1 MPVFEVKG
9 FDAQGRVIKDV
20 YDADSEKALKLQL
33 RRDGIF
39 IEQITERGAKSKKK
53 GEIDFSRYFERIT
66 ISDLSVVTRQL
77 ATLIKAGIP
86 LVDSIAALVDQTS
99 NMKFKQVLS
108 DIKNR
113 LNEGSN
119 LADALSSY
127 PNIFSNLYVNMVR
140 AGETS
145 GTLELVLERIADYTE
160 NQARLK
166 ARITGAL
173 TYPVI
178 MLFVAIGIISFLFVA
193 VVPKITRIFE
203 EMKASLPI
211 PTRILIA
218 VSSFVRDYWWL
229 LFLIMGLA
237 IYLLLRYIRTPS
249 GKIKFD
255 TMMLRLPVIGEITRM
270 LAMARFSR
278 TLSTL
283 LRSGVPILQSMD
295 IVKNILNN
303 QILISALEEARN
315 SIREGESIAIP
326 LKKSGQFPPLVIH
339 MIAVGEKS
347 GQLEDMLNN
356 VADTYDYQV
365 DSRLSALTSLLEPV
379 MILSMG
385 AVIFFMVISIL
396 LPILQLN
403 EFIK

>member
-1 MPVFEVKG
+1 MPVFEVRG
-9 FDAQGRVIKDV
+9 FDSQGRAIKDV
-20 YDADSEKALKLQL
+20 FDADSEKALKQQL
-33 RRDGIF
+33 KRDGIF
-39 IEQITERGAKSKKK
+39 IEQIIERGAKASKK
-53 GEIDFSRYFERIT
+53 GDLDFSKYFERIT
-66 ISDLSVVTRQL
+66 IADLSVVTRQL

-86 LVDSIAALVDQTS
+86 LVDSITALVDQTT
-99 NMKFKQVLS
+99 NIKFKQVLS

-119 LADALSSY
+119 LADALSHY

-145 GTLELVLERIADYTE
+145 GTLEIVLERIADYTE
-160 NQARLK
+160 NQARLRAK
-166 ARITGAL
+166 ITGAL

-178 MLFVAIGIISFLFVA
+178 MLLVAVGIISFLFVA

-203 EMKASLPI
+203 EMKASLPL
-211 PTRILIA
+211 PTKILIA
-218 VSSFVRDYWWL
+218 ISSFVRDYWWL
-229 LFLIMGLA
+229 IILVAGVT
-237 IYLLLRYIRTPS
+237 IYFVIKYIKSPAGR
-249 GKIKFD
+249 IKFD
-255 TMMLRLPVIGEITRM
+255 RFILRAPIIGEITKM

-303 QILISALEEARN
+303 QILVSALEEARN

-365 DSRLSALTSLLEPV
+365 DSKLSALTSLLEPI

>member
-1 MPVFEVKG
+1 MPVFEVRG
-9 FDAQGRVIKDV
+9 FDSQGRTIKDV
-20 YDADSEKALKLQL
+20 FDADSEKALRLQL
-33 RRDGIF
+33 KREGIF
-39 IEQITERGAKSKKK
+39 IEQIIEKGARAKRR
-53 GEIDFSRYFERIT
+53 GEIDFSKYFERIS
-66 ISDLSVVTRQL
+66 ISDLSIVTRQL

-86 LVDSIAALVDQTS
+86 LVEAIAALVDQTS
-99 NMKFKQVLS
+99 NMKMKNILS

-119 LADALSSY
+119 LADALSHY
-127 PNIFSNLYVNMVR
+127 PDVFSNLYVNMVR

-145 GTLELVLERIADYTE
+145 GTLEIVLERIADYTE
-160 NQARLK
+160 NQAKLRAK
-166 ARITGAL
+166 ITSAL

-203 EMKASLPI
+203 EMKASLPL
-211 PTRILIA
+211 PTKILIA
-218 VSSFVRDYWWL
+218 ISSFVRDYWWL
-229 LFLIMGLA
+229 LFLVIGA
-237 IYLLLRYIRTPS
+237 GIYFTIKYIRSPA
-249 GKIKFD
+249 GRIKFD
-255 TMMLRLPVIGEITRM
+255 SLMLRAPVIGEITRM

-283 LRSGVPILQSMD
+283 LRSGVPILQAMD

-303 QILISALEEARN
+303 QILLSALEEARN

-339 MIAVGEKS
+339 MIAVGERS

-365 DSRLSALTSLLEPV
+365 EARLGALTSLLEPI

>member
-1 MPVFEVKG
+1 MPVFEVRG
-9 FDAQGRVIKDV
+9 FDAQGKSIKDV
-20 YDADSEKALKLQL
+20 FDADSEKALKLQL
-33 RRDGIF
+33 KRDGIF
-39 IEQITERGAKSKKK
+39 IEQIVEKGSKVRKK
-53 GEIDFSRYFERIT
+53 GEIDLSRYFERIS
-66 ISDLSVVTRQL
+66 IADLSVVTRQL

-86 LVDSIAALVDQTS
+86 LVESISALVDQTS
-99 NMKFKQVLS
+99 NIKFKNILS

-119 LADALSSY
+119 LADALSHY
-127 PNIFSNLYVNMVR
+127 PDVFSNLYVNMVR

-145 GTLELVLERIADYTE
+145 GTLEIVLERIADYTE
-160 NQARLK
+160 NQAKLRAK
-166 ARITGAL
+166 ITGAL

-203 EMKASLPI
+203 EMKASLPL
-211 PTRILIA
+211 PTKILIA

-229 LFLIMGLA
+229 LFLLIGVS
-237 IYLLLRYIRTPS
+237 IYFVMRYIKSPRGRVRFDTLLLRAPI
-249 GKIKFD
+249 
-255 TMMLRLPVIGEITRM
+255 IGEITRM

-303 QILISALEEARN
+303 QILLSALEEARN

-339 MIAVGEKS
+339 MIAVGERS

-365 DSRLSALTSLLEPV
+365 EARLNSLTSLLEPI

>member
-1 MPVFEVKG
+1 
-9 FDAQGRVIKDV
+9 
-20 YDADSEKALKLQL
+20 
-33 RRDGIF
+33 
-39 IEQITERGAKSKKK
+39 
-53 GEIDFSRYFERIT
+53 
-66 ISDLSVVTRQL
+66 
-77 ATLIKAGIP
+77 
-86 LVDSIAALVDQTS
+86 
-99 NMKFKQVLS
+99 
-108 DIKNR
+108 
-113 LNEGSN
+113 
-119 LADALSSY
+119 
-127 PNIFSNLYVNMVR
+127 MVR

-145 GTLELVLERIADYTE
+145 GTLEIVLERIADYTE
-160 NQARLK
+160 NQAKLRAK
-166 ARITGAL
+166 ITSAL

-203 EMKASLPI
+203 EMKASLPL
-211 PTRILIA
+211 PTKILIA
-218 VSSFVRDYWWL
+218 ISSFVRDYWWL
-229 LFLIMGLA
+229 LFLVIGA
-237 IYLLLRYIRTPS
+237 GIYFTVKYIRSPA
-249 GKIKFD
+249 GRIKFD
-255 TMMLRLPVIGEITRM
+255 SLMLRAPVIGEITRM

-283 LRSGVPILQSMD
+283 LRSGVPILQAMD

-303 QILISALEEARN
+303 QILLSALEEARN

-339 MIAVGEKS
+339 MIAVGERS

-365 DSRLSALTSLLEPV
+365 EARLGALTSLLEPI

>member
-1 MPVFEVKG
+1 MPVFEVRG
-9 FDAQGRVIKDV
+9 FDSRGNPVKDV
-20 YDADSEKALKLQL
+20 FDADSEKALKLQL
-33 RRDGIF
+33 KREGIF
-39 IEQITERGAKSKKK
+39 IEQIIERGSRATRR
-53 GEIDFSRYFERIT
+53 GELDLTKYFERIT
-66 ISDLSVVTRQL
+66 IADLSIVTRQL
-77 ATLIKAGIP
+77 STLIKAGIP
-86 LVDSIAALVDQTS
+86 LVDSITALVDQTS
-99 NMKFKQVLS
+99 NIKFKQVLS
-108 DIKNR
+108 DIKNK

-119 LADALSSY
+119 FADALSHY

-145 GTLELVLERIADYTE
+145 GTLEIVLERIADYTE
-160 NQARLK
+160 NQARLRAK
-166 ARITGAL
+166 IMGAL

-178 MLFVAIGIISFLFVA
+178 MLLVAIGIISFLFVA

-203 EMKASLPI
+203 EMRASLPL
-211 PTRILIA
+211 PTKVLIA
-218 VSSFVRDYWWL
+218 ISSFIRDYWWL
-229 LFLIMGLA
+229 IFILLGMA
-237 IYLLLRYIRTPS
+237 IYFAIKYIKSPR
-249 GKIKFD
+249 GRVKFD
-255 TMMLRLPVIGEITRM
+255 SLMLRAPIIGEITRM

-283 LRSGVPILQSMD
+283 LRSGVPILQSLD

-365 DSRLSALTSLLEPV
+365 DAKLSALTSLLEPV

>member
-1 MPVFEVKG
+1 MPVFEVRG
-9 FDAQGRVIKDV
+9 FDAQGRAIKDV
-20 YDADSEKALKLQL
+20 FDADSEKALKLQL
-33 RRDGIF
+33 KRDGIF
-39 IEQITERGAKSKKK
+39 IEHITERGAKSGKK
-53 GEIDFSRYFERIT
+53 GELDFSKYFERIT
-66 ISDLSVVTRQL
+66 IADLSVVTRQL

-99 NMKFKQVLS
+99 NIKFKQVLS

-119 LADALSSY
+119 LADALAHY

-145 GTLELVLERIADYTE
+145 GTLEIVLERIADYTE
-160 NQARLK
+160 NQARLRAK
-166 ARITGAL
+166 ITGAL

-178 MLFVAIGIISFLFVA
+178 MLLVAVGIISFLFVA

-203 EMKASLPI
+203 EMKASLPL
-211 PTRILIA
+211 PTKILIA

-229 LFLIMGLA
+229 LILLA
-237 IYLLLRYIRTPS
+237 GITVYFIARYIRSPS
-249 GKIKFD
+249 GRIRFD
-255 TMMLRLPVIGEITRM
+255 RLMLRAPIVGEITKM

-303 QILISALEEARN
+303 QILVSALEEARN

-365 DSRLSALTSLLEPV
+365 DARLSALTSLLEPI

>member
-1 MPVFEVKG
+1 MPVFEVRG
-9 FDAQGRVIKDV
+9 FDSKGRVIKDV
-20 YDADSEKALKLQL
+20 FDADSEKALKLQL
-33 RRDGIF
+33 KREGIF
-39 IEQITERGAKSKKK
+39 VEQIIERGVKTARG
-53 GEIDFSRYFERIT
+53 GELDFSKYFERISIAD
-66 ISDLSVVTRQL
+66 ISIMTRQL
-77 ATLIKAGIP
+77 STLIKAGVP
-86 LVDSIAALVDQTS
+86 LVDSITALLDQTT
-99 NMKFKQVLS
+99 NIKLKQVLS
-108 DIKNR
+108 DIKNK

-119 LADALSSY
+119 LADALSQH
-127 PNIFSNLYVNMVR
+127 PNVFSNLYVNMVR

-145 GTLELVLERIADYTE
+145 GTLEIVLERIADYTE

-166 ARITGAL
+166 AKIIGAL
-173 TYPVI
+173 TYPFI
-178 MLFVAIGIISFLFVA
+178 MLLVAVGIISFLFVA

-203 EMKASLPI
+203 EMRASLPI
-211 PTRILIA
+211 PTKILIA

-229 LFLIMGLA
+229 IFLLTGLI
-237 IYLLLRYIRTPS
+237 IYLLIRYIKTPS
-249 GKIKFD
+249 GRLKFD
-255 TMMLRLPVIGEITRM
+255 SLMLKAPIIGEITRM

-283 LRSGVPILQSMD
+283 LKSGVPILQSLD

-303 QILISALEEARN
+303 QVLVSALEEARN

-365 DSRLSALTSLLEPV
+365 DSRLNALTSLLEPI

>member
-1 MPVFEVKG
+1 MPVFEVRG
-9 FDAQGRVIKDV
+9 FDSQGKSIKDV
-20 YDADSEKALKLQL
+20 FDADSEKALKLQL
-33 RRDGIF
+33 KRDGIF
-39 IEQITERGAKSKKK
+39 IEQIVERGS
-53 GEIDFSRYFERIT
+53 GRTRRQELDFSKYFEHIN
-66 ISDLSVVTRQL
+66 IADLSVVTRQL
-77 ATLIKAGIP
+77 ATLVKAGIP
-86 LVDSIAALVDQTS
+86 LVDAIAALVDQTS
-99 NMKFKQVLS
+99 NMRFKQVLS

-119 LADALSSY
+119 LADALSHY
-127 PNIFSNLYVNMVR
+127 PKIFSNLYVNMVR

-145 GTLELVLERIADYTE
+145 GMLEIVLERIADYTE

-166 ARITGAL
+166 SKITGAL

-203 EMKASLPI
+203 EMRASLPL
-211 PTRILIA
+211 PTKILIA
-218 VSSFVRDYWWL
+218 ISSFVRDYWWL
-229 LFLIMGLA
+229 LFLIIGMT
-237 IYLLLRYIRTPS
+237 IYFTLKYIRTPA
-249 GKIKFD
+249 GRVKFD
-255 TMMLRLPVIGEITRM
+255 RLLLQAPIIGEITRM

-283 LRSGVPILQSMD
+283 LKSGVPILQSMD

-303 QILISALEEARN
+303 QILVSALEEARN

-365 DSRLSALTSLLEPV
+365 DARLSALTSLLEPF

>member
-1 MPVFEVKG
+1 MPVFEVRG
-9 FDAQGRVIKDV
+9 FDSQGRPVKDV
-20 YDADSEKALKLQL
+20 FDADSEKALKLQL
-33 RRDGIF
+33 RREGIF
-39 IEQITERGAKSKKK
+39 IEQIIERGAASAKR
-53 GEIDFSRYFERIT
+53 GEIDLSKYFERIT
-66 ISDLSVVTRQL
+66 ITDLSIVTRQL

-86 LVDSIAALVDQTS
+86 LVDSITALIDQTT
-99 NMKFKQVLS
+99 NIKFKQILS
-108 DIKNR
+108 DVKNR

-119 LADALSSY
+119 LADALSNY
-127 PNIFSNLYVNMVR
+127 PSVFSNLYVNMVR

-145 GTLELVLERIADYTE
+145 GTLEIVLERLADYTE
-160 NQARLK
+160 NQAKLK
-166 ARITGAL
+166 AKIMGAL

-178 MLFVAIGIISFLFVA
+178 MLIVAIGIISFLFVA

-203 EMKASLPI
+203 EMKASLPL

-218 VSSFVRDYWWL
+218 ISSFVRDYWWL
-229 LFLIMGLA
+229 LFIITGA
-237 IYLLLRYIRTPS
+237 VIYFVIRYIKTPNGRVKFDRLLLRA
-249 GKIKFD
+249 
-255 TMMLRLPVIGEITRM
+255 PVIGEITRM

-278 TLSTL
+278 TLATL
-283 LRSGVPILQSMD
+283 LKSGVPILQSMD

-303 QILISALEEARN
+303 QILVSALEEARN
-315 SIREGESIAIP
+315 SIREGESIAVP

-365 DSRLSALTSLLEPV
+365 ESRLNALTSLLEPI

>member
-1 MPVFEVKG
+1 MPVFEVRG
-9 FDAQGRVIKDV
+9 FDSQGRSIKDV
-20 YDADSEKALKLQL
+20 FDADSEKALKLQL
-33 RRDGIF
+33 KRDGIF
-39 IEQITERGAKSKKK
+39 IEQIIERGATSTKR
-53 GEIDFSRYFERIT
+53 GELDFSKYFERIT
-66 ISDLSVVTRQL
+66 ITDISVVTRQL

-86 LVDSIAALVDQTS
+86 LVDSITALVDQTS
-99 NMKFKQVLS
+99 NIKFKQVLS

-119 LADALSSY
+119 LADALSHY

-145 GTLELVLERIADYTE
+145 GTLEIVLERIADYTE

-166 ARITGAL
+166 AKITGAL

-203 EMKASLPI
+203 EMKASLPL
-211 PTRILIA
+211 PTKILIA
-218 VSSFVRDYWWL
+218 ISSFVRDYWWL
-229 LFLIMGLA
+229 IFIIIGA
-237 IYLLLRYIRTPS
+237 TIYFTVRYIRSPK

-255 TMMLRLPVIGEITRM
+255 RLLLKAPIVGEITRM

-283 LRSGVPILQSMD
+283 LRSGVPILQSID

-303 QILISALEEARN
+303 QILVSALEDARN

-365 DSRLSALTSLLEPV
+365 DARLSALTSLLEPF

>member
-1 MPVFEVKG
+1 MPVFEVRG
-9 FDAQGRVIKDV
+9 FDADGKVIKDV
-20 YDADSEKALKLQL
+20 FDADSEKALRLQL
-33 RRDGIF
+33 KRDGIF
-39 IEQITERGAKSKKK
+39 IEQIVERGASASKR
-53 GEIDFSRYFERIT
+53 GEIDISRYFERIT
-66 ISDLSVVTRQL
+66 ITDISIVTRQL
-77 ATLIKAGIP
+77 ATLLRAGIP
-86 LVDSIAALVDQTS
+86 LVDSITALIDQTS
-99 NMKFKQVLS
+99 NIKFKQILS

-119 LADALSSY
+119 LADALSHY
-127 PNIFSNLYVNMVR
+127 PHIFSNLYINMVR

-145 GTLELVLERIADYTE
+145 GTLELVLARIADYTE
-160 NQARLK
+160 NQAKLR

-203 EMKASLPI
+203 EMKASLPL
-211 PTRILIA
+211 PTKILIA
-218 VSSFVRDYWWL
+218 ISSFVRDYWWL
-229 LFLIMGLA
+229 IFIMMGA
-237 IYLLLRYIRTPS
+237 TIYLVIRFIRSPA
-249 GKIKFD
+249 GRLKFD
-255 TMMLRLPVIGEITRM
+255 RLMLVAPVVGDITRM
-270 LAMARFSR
+270 LAMTRFSR
-278 TLSTL
+278 TLATL

-303 QILISALEEARN
+303 QILIQSLEEARN
-315 SIREGESIAIP
+315 SIREGESIAVP

-339 MIAVGEKS
+339 MIAVGERS

-365 DSRLSALTSLLEPV
+365 EARLNSLTSLLEPF

>member
-1 MPVFEVKG
+1 MPVFEVRG
-9 FDAQGRVIKDV
+9 FDSQGRTIKDV
-20 YDADSEKALKLQL
+20 FDADSEKALRLQL
-33 RRDGIF
+33 KREGIF
-39 IEQITERGAKSKKK
+39 IEQIIEKGATAKRR
-53 GEIDFSRYFERIT
+53 GEIDFSKYFERIS
-66 ISDLSVVTRQL
+66 ISDLSIVTRQL

-86 LVDSIAALVDQTS
+86 LVEAIAALVEQTS
-99 NMKFKQVLS
+99 NMKMKNILS

-119 LADALSSY
+119 LADALSHY
-127 PNIFSNLYVNMVR
+127 PDVFSNLYVNMVR

-145 GTLELVLERIADYTE
+145 GTLEIVLERIADYTE
-160 NQARLK
+160 NQAKLRAK
-166 ARITGAL
+166 ITSAL

-203 EMKASLPI
+203 EMKASLPL
-211 PTRILIA
+211 PTKILIA
-218 VSSFVRDYWWL
+218 ISSFVRDYWWL
-229 LFLIMGLA
+229 LFLVIGA
-237 IYLLLRYIRTPS
+237 GIYFTIKYIRSPA

-255 TMMLRLPVIGEITRM
+255 SLMLRAPVIGEITRM

-283 LRSGVPILQSMD
+283 LRSGVPILQAMD

-303 QILISALEEARN
+303 QILLSALEEARN

-339 MIAVGEKS
+339 MIAVGERS

-365 DSRLSALTSLLEPV
+365 EARLGALTSLLEPI

>member
-1 MPVFEVKG
+1 MPVFEVRG
-9 FDAQGRVIKDV
+9 FDSQGRTIKDV
-20 YDADSEKALKLQL
+20 FDADSEKALRLQL
-33 RRDGIF
+33 KREGIF
-39 IEQITERGAKSKKK
+39 IEQIIEKGATAKRR
-53 GEIDFSRYFERIT
+53 GEIDFSKYFERIS
-66 ISDLSVVTRQL
+66 ISDLSIVTRQL

-86 LVDSIAALVDQTS
+86 LVEAIAALVDQTS
-99 NMKFKQVLS
+99 NMKMKNILS

-119 LADALSSY
+119 LADALSHY
-127 PNIFSNLYVNMVR
+127 PDVFSNLYVNMVR

-145 GTLELVLERIADYTE
+145 GTLEIVLERIADYTE
-160 NQARLK
+160 NQAKLRAK
-166 ARITGAL
+166 ITSAL

-203 EMKASLPI
+203 EMKASLPL
-211 PTRILIA
+211 PTKILIA
-218 VSSFVRDYWWL
+218 ISSFVRDYWWL
-229 LFLIMGLA
+229 LFLVIGA
-237 IYLLLRYIRTPS
+237 GIYFTIKYIRSPA

-255 TMMLRLPVIGEITRM
+255 SLMLRAPVIGEITRM

-283 LRSGVPILQSMD
+283 LRSGVPILQAMD

-303 QILISALEEARN
+303 QILLSALEEARN

-339 MIAVGEKS
+339 MIAVGERS

-365 DSRLSALTSLLEPV
+365 EARLGALTWLLEPI

>member
-1 MPVFEVKG
+1 
-9 FDAQGRVIKDV
+9 
-20 YDADSEKALKLQL
+20 
-33 RRDGIF
+33 
-39 IEQITERGAKSKKK
+39 
-53 GEIDFSRYFERIT
+53 
-66 ISDLSVVTRQL
+66 SVVTRQL
-77 ATLIKAGIP
+77 ATLVKAGIP
-86 LVDSIAALVDQTS
+86 LVDAIAALVDQTS
-99 NMKFKQVLS
+99 NMRFKQVLS

-119 LADALSSY
+119 LADALSHY
-127 PNIFSNLYVNMVR
+127 PKIFSNLYVNMVR

-145 GTLELVLERIADYTE
+145 GMLEIVLERIADYTE

-166 ARITGAL
+166 SKITGAL

-203 EMKASLPI
+203 EMRASLPL
-211 PTRILIA
+211 PTKILIA
-218 VSSFVRDYWWL
+218 ISSFVRDYWWL
-229 LFLIMGLA
+229 LFLIIGMT
-237 IYLLLRYIRTPS
+237 IYFTLKYIRTPA
-249 GKIKFD
+249 GRVKFD
-255 TMMLRLPVIGEITRM
+255 RLLLQAPIIGEITRM

-283 LRSGVPILQSMD
+283 LKSGVPILQSMD

-303 QILISALEEARN
+303 QILVSALEEARN

-365 DSRLSALTSLLEPV
+365 DARLSALTSLLEPF

>member
-1 MPVFEVKG
+1 MPVFEVRG
-9 FDAQGRVIKDV
+9 FDARGKTIKDV
-20 YDADSEKALKLQL
+20 FDADSEKALRLQL
-33 RRDGIF
+33 KRDGIF
-39 IEQITERGAKSKKK
+39 IEQIIERGASVSKG
-53 GEIDFSRYFERIT
+53 GEIDISRYFERIT
-66 ISDLSVVTRQL
+66 ITDISVVTRQL
-77 ATLIKAGIP
+77 ATLLRAGIP
-86 LVDSIAALVDQTS
+86 LVDSITALVDQTS
-99 NMKFKQVLS
+99 NIRFKQILS

-119 LADALSSY
+119 LADALSHY
-127 PNIFSNLYVNMVR
+127 PHIFSNLYINMVR

-145 GTLELVLERIADYTE
+145 GTLELVLARIADYTE
-160 NQARLK
+160 NQAKLR

-203 EMKASLPI
+203 EMKASLPL
-211 PTRILIA
+211 PTKILIA

-229 LFLIMGLA
+229 IFMFIGIT
-237 IYLLLRYIRTPS
+237 IYLVIRFVRSPA
-249 GKIKFD
+249 GRLKFD
-255 TMMLRLPVIGEITRM
+255 RLMLMSPVLGEITRM

-303 QILISALEEARN
+303 QILIQALEEARN
-315 SIREGESIAIP
+315 SIREGESIAVP

-339 MIAVGEKS
+339 MIAVGERS

-365 DSRLSALTSLLEPV
+365 EARLNSLTSLLEPF